1 MEIDITHLRK
11 LAVSIKAKHKL
22 YYDLVIPFL
31 GIHPKVRNT
40 CVTEAC
46 TGMFKAAFLVTVENC
61 NNAFFR
67 NNKPQYIY
75 TVKHQSAN

>member
-31 GIHPKVRNT
+31 GINQTETHT
-40 CVTEAC
+40 CSYQKNVLEC
-46 TGMFKAAFLVTVENC
+46 
-61 NNAFFR
+61 
-67 NNKPQYIY
+67 
-75 TVKHQSAN
+75 S